1 MWSLKW
7 ILFGIFLVLHGLT
20 LLGFSIGGGIMAL
33 LLGICGVISG
43 ILFLINR

>member
-20 LLGFSIGGGIMAL
+20 LLGMGLGGTIGL
-33 LLGICGVISG
+33 VLGVCGVVSG